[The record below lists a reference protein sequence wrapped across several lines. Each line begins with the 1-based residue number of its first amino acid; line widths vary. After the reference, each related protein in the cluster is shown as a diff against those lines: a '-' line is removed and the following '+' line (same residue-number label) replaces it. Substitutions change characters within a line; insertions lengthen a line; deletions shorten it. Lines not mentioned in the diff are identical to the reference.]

1 MEYVELKCRNCGS
14 PIRVGKDVTHIRC
27 DHCGSEFVLRNRQ
40 TNIQNINYGNGVL
53 YQSYIPDGWNVNVFD
68 DNETLSSLAPVNKGL
83 QLCAPNGPQLVFYP
97 FAFFKDNDMKSI
109 LHRTPLEYQ
118 TDFLTL
124 VCYSRF
130 MSINDY
136 AQRRIISI
144 CQKIIQGQMQ
154 QIDIKPLSCNHMMNM
169 ALQFQQDS
177 TDKMGKESL
186 AAPLKFS
193 FTCIIN
199 NQTYKGYFAS
209 ILSHIDNTKN
219 SNDFIKKG
227 LSFMGAMY
235 GIGGLG
241 SFDWGRC
248 FDLILIYQQEDTIDY
263 ENTFD
268 KFLSNIRYGPTYF
281 ALQEQELR
289 NTQQVQVQGAMS
301 RQQNAIRASQ
311 NISRTLSETSNIVND
326 ATWSHSQQMNNI
338 IDHSSDGIRGVENYH
353 DSYGNAYQADVKY
366 DYIYKKGD
374 TYVGSTNG
382 SLQLGPDWEEL
393 KK

>member
-1 MEYVELKCRNCGS
+1 MVV

-136 AQRRIISI
+136 AKRRIISI

-154 QIDIKPLSCNHMMNM
+154 QIDIKPLSCDHMMNM

-177 TDKMGKESL
+177 TNKMGKESL

-248 FDLILIYQQEDTIDY
+248 FDLILIYQQEDAIDY
-263 ENTFD
+263 ENIFD

-326 ATWSHSQQMNNI
+326 AIWSHSQQMNNI

-366 DYIYKKGD
+366 DHIYKKGD
-374 TYVGSTNG
+374 TYVGSTDG

>member
-154 QIDIKPLSCNHMMNM
+154 QIDIKPLSCDHMMSM

-177 TDKMGKESL
+177 TNKMGKESL

-263 ENTFD
+263 ENIFD

-281 ALQEQELR
+281 AL
-289 NTQQVQVQGAMS
+289 
-301 RQQNAIRASQ
+301 
-311 NISRTLSETSNIVND
+311 
-326 ATWSHSQQMNNI
+326 
-338 IDHSSDGIRGVENYH
+338 
-353 DSYGNAYQADVKY
+353 
-366 DYIYKKGD
+366 
-374 TYVGSTNG
+374 
-382 SLQLGPDWEEL
+382 
-393 KK
+393 